1 MWQLNRPQIC
11 YIIYIV
17 KEKGV
22 NKMKYKIT
30 LSMERTYEIEA
41 DNKDEA
47 IYKAY
52 ENFAKAGA
60 EIAVEERKENKM
72 TVKTN
77 KKAVIQNIIEKILA
91 CVGFIFLIW
100 IGISWAGVLGQQ
112 TLPEWNFFHIMV
124 ELMLQYR

>member
-1 MWQLNRPQIC
+1 
-11 YIIYIV
+11 
-17 KEKGV
+17 
-22 NKMKYKIT
+22 MKYKIT

-52 ENFAKAGA
+52 EKFAKAGA
-60 EIAVEERKENKM
+60 EIAVEESKENKM
-72 TVKTN
+72 IVKTH
-77 KKAVIQNIIEKILA
+77 KKAFIQNIIEKILA